1 MFQRNAGLFAL
12 GHLSIPIILFILYGT
27 SRSQFF
33 ILAIAIAAL
42 AWSLLLCFQAFI
54 RKNLDAM
61 LKTNARW
68 LFMWV
73 DLVIIA
79 IIYTLP
85 NWTQGIQ
92 PTWISN
98 FLLFIYAGVLGYLI
112 SFVFIGVSFLNLYL
126 FSLAQNTTFLTT
138 STLVNIVGMITIV
151 LLLGRNADALHRIS
165 YYDWLTGL
173 PNRER
178 FKSKLNDIIEKGTVR
193 NKQTAVLF
201 LDLDQF
207 KYVND
212 TMGHSAGD
220 KLLQTVAQRISSIIP
235 PSSTLSRMGGDE
247 FALMLTDVSKTEDIE
262 KVAQQLIEA
271 LQEPLTIEGRDIY
284 ITSSIGIALFPQDG
298 ITTDVLMKNADSA
311 LYWAKDQGRNNYQFY
326 TAPSDGMAVERL
338 TMESML
344 RKALEKEELEVYYQ
358 PRVCAKTEHVVA
370 VEALIRWNHPEKGSI
385 TPAQF
390 IPLAEDTGLIVP
402 LGEYVLRTACL
413 QMKKWHDAGLP
424 KLRVSVNL
432 SPRQFRQKDLA
443 LVIQQILTETRLAP
457 EHLELEITESA
468 AMQNTG
474 LSVLVLRILKDLGV
488 KVSIDDFGTGYSS
501 LSYLK
506 KLPIDAIKI
515 DRSFIVKVDS
525 DTDDA
530 AIASAIIALS
540 HILGLKVTAEGVE
553 TKAQLDYLQTLG
565 CDEIQGFLYG
575 KAMPP
580 STFEEWVLLHSSEPD
595 LIL

>member
-1 MFQRNAGLFAL
+1 MFQRSAGLFAL
-12 GHLSIPIILFILYGT
+12 GHISIPLILFILYG
-27 SRSQFF
+27 SSGNQPI
-33 ILAIAIAAL
+33 ILAIAMVSL
-42 AWSLLLCFQAFI
+42 AWSLLLCWQAFI
-54 RKNLDAM
+54 RKNLDTM
-61 LKTNARW
+61 LRRPVRW

-73 DLVIIA
+73 DLVILSLIF
-79 IIYTLP
+79 TTP
-85 NWTQGIQ
+85 SWTQDLQ
-92 PTWISN
+92 PTWISL
-98 FLLFIYAGVLGYLI
+98 FLLFLYAGILGYFI
-112 SFVFIGVSFLNLYL
+112 SFVFIGASFINLYL
-126 FSLAQNTTFLTT
+126 FSLAQNTPFL
-138 STLVNIVGMITIV
+138 SSDTLLNTLGMITIV
-151 LLLGRNADALHRIS
+151 LLLGRYAEALHRIS
-165 YYDWLTGL
+165 HYDWLTGL

-178 FKSKLNDIIEKGTVR
+178 FKNKLSDAIEKGKAR

-220 KLLQTVAQRISSIIP
+220 KLLQTVAGRISAIIP
-235 PSSTLSRMGGDE
+235 SSAFLARMGGDE
-247 FALMLTDVSKTEDIE
+247 FALMLPDITRTEDIE
-262 KVAQQLIEA
+262 TVAQRLIEA

-284 ITSSIGIALFPQDG
+284 ITSSIGISLFPQDG
-298 ITTDVLMKNADSA
+298 GTTDVLMKNADSA
-311 LYWAKDQGRNNYQFY
+311 MYWAKEQGRNNYQFY

-358 PRVCAKTEHVVA
+358 PRVCAKNEHVVA
-370 VEALIRWNHPEKGSI
+370 VEALVRWNHPEKGYIS
-385 TPAQF
+385 PMQF

-402 LGEYVLRTACL
+402 LGEYVLRTACS
-413 QMKKWHDAGLP
+413 QMKQWHDAGLP

-432 SPRQFRQKDLA
+432 SPRQFRQKDLV
-443 LVIQQILTETRLAP
+443 LVIQQILNETRLAP
-457 EHLELEITESA
+457 EHLELEITEGA
-468 AMQNTG
+468 AMQNTS

-506 KLPIDAIKI
+506 KLPIDAVKI
-515 DRSFIVKVDS
+515 DRSFIHGVDS
-525 DTDDA
+525 DADDA

-553 TKAQLDYLQTLG
+553 TKAQLDYLQSLN
-565 CDEIQGFLYG
+565 CDEVQGFLYG

-580 STFEEWVLLHSSEPD
+580 STFVEWIQLRSTVPD